1 MQGQNFA
8 QQLETRLLGS
18 EQAATYLGVALPTLL
33 RLIARGIISPVQIPG
48 VRRTLIDKRDLDA
61 LVESGKLQRV
71 AQRSEPAI
79 QVGAEE

>member
-8 QQLETRLLGS
+8 QRLESRLLGS
-18 EQAATYLGVALPTLL
+18 EQAATYLGVAPPTLL

-71 AQRSEPAI
+71 AQPGEAMI
-79 QVGAEE
+79 ELGADE